1 MKAMVR
7 DRVGRLDRLY
17 PHLIGCR
24 VVIEEPWYRE
34 SGFLADVE
42 HPTFGSH
49 ARLAPLVALG
59 LTPGAAG
66 PAPVLGQHTE
76 AVLRELG
83 YDDAAIDALATRR
96 IVRRTTDP
104 A

>member
-1 MKAMVR
+1 M
-7 DRVGRLDRLY
+7 
-17 PHLIGCR
+17 PR